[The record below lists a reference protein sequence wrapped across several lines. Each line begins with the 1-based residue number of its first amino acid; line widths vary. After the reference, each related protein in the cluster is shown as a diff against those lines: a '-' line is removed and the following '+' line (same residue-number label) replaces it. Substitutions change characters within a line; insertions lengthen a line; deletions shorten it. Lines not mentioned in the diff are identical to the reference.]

1 MLPLSRILYRK
12 RTLPPLSYNNL
23 GLLFVVGLFS
33 VIGAAIVVI
42 GFYAVIWGKTQ
53 EKVEEDCTVYNSE
66 SYNDEVPLL
75 QNKKMGE

>member
-1 MLPLSRILYRK
+1 MWKLGICGGWNLS
-12 RTLPPLSYNNL
+12 
-23 GLLFVVGLFS
+23 F
-33 VIGAAIVVI
+33 GAAIVVI